1 LSAATVNRGIQLQVG
16 SGAGGV
22 AVRVTERAGEVRVEV
37 RTPDSQLT
45 SALRQELPA
54 LATRF
59 AESGFHAAI
68 WHPASAST
76 LSPNAADKSA
86 SANADGQGGQKQ
98 GQQQQQQQQQPPDR
112 RPRQSSPSPDND
124 TNRKDFQWL
133 FTSLP

>member
-1 LSAATVNRGIQLQVG
+1 VNRGIQLQVR

-22 AVRVTERAGEVRVEV
+22 AVRVTERAGEVRVDV

-76 LSPNAADKSA
+76 MSPNAADKGA

-98 GQQQQQQQQQPPDR
+98 GRRQQQQQQPPDQR
-112 RPRQSSPSPDND
+112 LGQSSQSPETD